1 MKIIVGHPN
10 TSYVQAT
17 KQMLQAQDFTNEI
30 QGAVSLSEL
39 VDSVSTNSY
48 DIILVDSELAADNP
62 QTLFKVLNTIKHQSR
77 VILSIQKDE
86 TDILQ
91 MAGEYGISDCILKTE
106 GYLLTL
112 ANIIKETKEQQ
123 HHYHYAG
130 KNAENT
136 SSANIYRESYSSE
149 PDNFSETEN
158 HIRQDEEGFVCDR
171 RGYFLSVD
179 DKIIH
184 LSKYSRDELLKFSI
198 LDIVDQS
205 EHDNFLR
212 ELFDNA
218 LQQPSTPLDV
228 KIADKFG
235 EKKYARIQLRSLR
248 DDSQEGHV
256 IGFRGYVTPITEQE
270 RSVTLQKNTIDQNK
284 MVAELVD
291 LVNLSYAEPLNLF
304 LQRIA
309 ELTSQLFQFERSTVA
324 LLDRHKKSYIK
335 QVMVGYSEEDH
346 YESQRRS
353 LEVPR
358 EVIDRIFEERYRI
371 KVIYYNQDG
380 QQRVREDEPATPER
394 RSQRRRPLNEWHQKD
409 LVLMNLTDHNNVTF
423 GYVSLDHPVEGSIP
437 TRSTFYNLELFSR
450 LLSMSIENY
459 YRFNALERK
468 NRRLKQMLASSD
480 IFKLQ
485 LSLTELLNEVVW
497 SAKNT
502 LDFNLVSLALISK
515 KSQMLETK
523 AVACDDRIKQLQIN
537 ELSYNLHEF
546 SDLLQDEY
554 SLSKSYLVNREE
566 SVLRHAKRIYF
577 GADVNIRYGDG
588 WPNWAVLLVPIKSGD
603 GKIIGFFM
611 ADDPQNRRMPSLETV
626 RILEIMANQVA
637 VAIDN
642 RMMYVQARDKA
653 QYAESTQTEYA
664 GSGIPQD
671 AAGEQ
676 PQNYSAE
683 EVEERELSNT
693 GFRKMVER
701 FLR

>member
-17 KQMLQAQDFTNEI
+17 KQMLQAQDFTYEI

-39 VDSVSTNSY
+39 VDYVSNNSY
-48 DIILVDSELAADNP
+48 DIILVDTELAAGNP
-62 QTLFKVLNTIKHQSR
+62 QTFFKVLGTIKHQSR
-77 VILSIQKDE
+77 IIISLQKDE
-86 TDILQ
+86 KEILQ
-91 MAGEYGISDCILKTE
+91 MAGEYGISDCIVKTE
-106 GYLLTL
+106 GYLLSL

-123 HHYHYAG
+123 QAHYSEYS
-130 KNAENT
+130 NT
-136 SSANIYRESYSSE
+136 TEDWTRDKESYSSE
-149 PDNFSETEN
+149 QKELTEN
-158 HIRQDEEGFVCDR
+158 ETRGQLDDEGFVCDR
-171 RGYFLSVD
+171 RGHFLSVD
-179 DKIIH
+179 DHILH
-184 LSKYSRDELLKFSI
+184 VSKYTRDELLKLSI

-218 LQQPSTPLDV
+218 LRQPAPPLNV
-228 KIADKFG
+228 RIVDKFG

-256 IGFRGYVTPITEQE
+256 IGFRGYVSQITEQE
-270 RSVTLQKNTIDQNK
+270 SSATLQKNTIDQNK

-291 LVNLSYAEPLNLF
+291 LVNLSYSEPLYHF

-309 ELTSQLFQFERSTVA
+309 ELTSQIFKFERSTVA
-324 LLDRHKKSYIK
+324 LLDRQKKSYIK

-346 YESQRRS
+346 YESEKRS

-358 EVIDRIFEERYRI
+358 EVIDRIFEEHYRI
-371 KVIYYNQDG
+371 KVIYYNQDS
-380 QQRVREDEPATPER
+380 QQRVREDQPGTPER
-394 RSQRRRPLNEWHQKD
+394 RSQRRRPLKQWHQKD

-423 GYVSLDHPVEGSIP
+423 GYVSLDHPVKGSIP

-450 LLSMSIENY
+450 LVSMSIENY

-523 AVACDDRIKQLQIN
+523 AVACEDRIKQLQIN
-537 ELSYNLHEF
+537 ELSFNLQNF

-554 SLSKSYLVNREE
+554 SFSKSYLISREE
-566 SVLRHAKRIYF
+566 SVLRHVKRIYY

-603 GKIIGFFM
+603 GKIIGFFL
-611 ADDPQNRRMPSLETV
+611 ADDPQNRRMPGLETV

-653 QYAESTQTEYA
+653 QYAERTQTEYTKEEMA
-664 GSGIPQD
+664 KDTPHDHHQGL
-671 AAGEQ
+671 
-676 PQNYSAE
+676 SAE
-683 EVEERELSNT
+683 EIEDRELGNT